1 MKGPRSISV
10 FDVIGP
16 IMVGPSSSHTAG
28 AVRLGLV
35 GRALLAETPQFARIE
50 LHGSF
55 ADTGKVHGTDRALVA
70 GLLGMAPSDER
81 INTSFD
87 QAILDGM
94 QFEIHPVDLGEDE
107 HPNSARLTLRGKKE
121 EITMTGAS
129 VGGGLIEVT
138 SVQDY
143 PVRFTGEL
151 DTLIIIAGDQPG
163 TVNTVTGWLRAKSI
177 NVAYLR
183 VERDQRGGSAMMVI
197 ETDQTIPES
206 LVRII
211 HSLPWMHWVRKINR
225 LEE

>member
-1 MKGPRSISV
+1 MKGQRSVSI

-35 GRALLAETPQFARIE
+35 ARSLLGHTPRAALVE

-55 ADTGKVHGTDRALVA
+55 ADTGKGHGTDRAIVA
-70 GLLGMAPSDER
+70 GLLGMSPSDER

-87 QAILDGM
+87 QSILAGM
-94 QFEIHPVDLGEDE
+94 HFTIQQVDLGEEE
-107 HPNSARLTLRGKKE
+107 HPNSVRITLRDEKE

-138 SVQDY
+138 SVQGY

-163 TVNTVTGWLRAKSI
+163 TVNTVTGWLRTKEI

-183 VERDQRGGSAMMVI
+183 VERDQRGGKAMMVI
-197 ETDQTIPES
+197 ETDQTIPDT
-206 LVRII
+206 LIRII